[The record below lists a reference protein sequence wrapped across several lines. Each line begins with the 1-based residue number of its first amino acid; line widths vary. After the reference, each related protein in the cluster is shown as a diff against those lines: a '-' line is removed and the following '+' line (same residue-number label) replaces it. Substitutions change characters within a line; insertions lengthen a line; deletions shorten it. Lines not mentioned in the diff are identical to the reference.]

1 MWIYSLFT
9 RYRVP
14 AEEGLTKES
23 FFQILAEANTDF
35 PEAIRLAVNSFI

>member
-1 MWIYSLFT
+1 MWIYSLYT

-23 FFQILAEANTDF
+23 FLQILADENTDL
-35 PEAIRLAVNSFI
+35 PEAIRLAVNTFI